1 MTVIFSCLEQLTSEI
16 LIMEKL
22 AKKRNP
28 HGVTSFMVLD
38 ALLKLHT
45 KNGKPELVSRADL
58 LEALSLPETTVD
70 DSLRTM
76 LKDGRVF
83 RVGRAQ
89 YVPQLWHRRKRRPQL
104 PGTPIKIYFPDG
116 LMVEEMWSMQPWVV
130 K

>member
-1 MTVIFSCLEQLTSEI
+1 
-16 LIMEKL
+16 MEKL
-22 AKKRNP
+22 TKKRYP
-28 HGVTSFMVLD
+28 HGVTCFMVQD

-45 KNGKPELVSRADL
+45 KNGKPELVSRAAL

-104 PGTPIKIYFPDG
+104 PDTPPITTYFPDG
-116 LMVEEMWSMQPWVV
+116 TMVVEKWSVQPWVV